1 MLKFIQKVTKI
12 YIFAKNLLTLL
23 FIYFSFFFFLYSSLI
38 FYKKRGLND
47 YKSTLTSVA
56 QKAL

>member
-12 YIFAKNLLTLL
+12 YIFAKKFAHLAIHLLLV
-23 FIYFSFFFFLYSSLI
+23 FFFLYSNLI
-38 FYKKRGLND
+38 FYKKRGLNA

>member
-12 YIFAKNLLTLL
+12 YIFAKKFARLAIHLL
-23 FIYFSFFFFLYSSLI
+23 FVFFFLYSSLI